1 MTNRTLNIS
10 SILLIAFATGHI
22 AICQSFPEPTIR
34 MKWSAEWISHPTAPL
49 REPGV
54 FHFRKVINLPVAP
67 EHFVVHL
74 SADNRFALFVNGKR
88 VAEGP
93 ARGNFFRWRYETVDL
108 APFLSRGDNVIAA
121 TVWQYGI
128 YAPVAQISDRLA
140 FLLEGD
146 TSAERIMNTDA
157 SWEVEEELGHTVIPP
172 MPDAMHQYWAAGP
185 GERIDG
191 SKYDWAW
198 KEAGSS
204 PNGIGSVQL
213 VRFENRLI
221 PNGAYPD
228 SALRMPVRNGCS
240 VLTCFRRWSIKKFPR
255 AA

>member
-1 MTNRTLNIS
+1 
-10 SILLIAFATGHI
+10 
-22 AICQSFPEPTIR
+22 

-172 MPDAMHQYWAAGP
+172 MPDAMHQYWAA
-185 GERIDG
+185 
-191 SKYDWAW
+191 
-198 KEAGSS
+198 
-204 PNGIGSVQL
+204 
-213 VRFENRLI
+213 
-221 PNGAYPD
+221 
-228 SALRMPVRNGCS
+228 
-240 VLTCFRRWSIKKFPR
+240 
-255 AA
+255 